1 MLWPLPDER
10 SRRDTLMMH
19 ELFHRMQDKL
29 SFAPM
34 RNAFS
39 PHLDTLD
46 GRYTL
51 LLEYRALTRA
61 LTAATDEERRAS
73 IADALLF
80 RADRYRIF
88 PKAAADER
96 SLEMNEG
103 LAEYTGVR
111 LGNPDAAEAQGSA
124 LRDLKNQAGVPSLV
138 RSFAYATGPGYGL
151 LLDRYRPD
159 WRTALQTGQ
168 SLPELLQSSLKVTL
182 PADLEH
188 ALQQQS
194 IRYDGPALHATEA
207 DREAGRQARLTLYR
221 GQFVQGAILTIP
233 LRQVSVQF
241 DPRTLQPLDDLGT
254 VYPEIRISDVWGILE
269 ASKGALV
276 NGQWA
281 SVVIT
286 APTDAT
292 GSPIRGDGWT
302 LELKPGWK
310 LVPGTRKGDYLLQAA
325 P

>member
-1 MLWPLPDER
+1 MVLHRLSLLAFSFVAVSLAAQTSQAIPAGAAQKAFAEAKALCDADGGRLWGVSLCGPILFVDPESRALVANQPDGGGALTLQGGVYAGTLPKSENFANTATDWSGTHWTEMLWPLPDER
-10 SRRDTLMMH
+10 SRRDTL
-19 ELFHRMQDKL
+19 
-29 SFAPM
+29 
-34 RNAFS
+34 
-39 PHLDTLD
+39 
-46 GRYTL
+46 
-51 LLEYRALTRA
+51 
-61 LTAATDEERRAS
+61 
-73 IADALLF
+73 I
-80 RADRYRIF
+80 
-88 PKAAADER
+88 
-96 SLEMNEG
+96 
-103 LAEYTGVR
+103 
-111 LGNPDAAEAQGSA
+111 
-124 LRDLKNQAGVPSLV
+124 
-138 RSFAYATGPGYGL
+138 
-151 LLDRYRPD
+151 
-159 WRTALQTGQ
+159 
-168 SLPELLQSSLKVTL
+168 
-182 PADLEH
+182 
-188 ALQQQS
+188 
-194 IRYDGPALHATEA
+194 ATEA
-207 DREAGRQARLTLYR
+207 DREARRQARLTLYR